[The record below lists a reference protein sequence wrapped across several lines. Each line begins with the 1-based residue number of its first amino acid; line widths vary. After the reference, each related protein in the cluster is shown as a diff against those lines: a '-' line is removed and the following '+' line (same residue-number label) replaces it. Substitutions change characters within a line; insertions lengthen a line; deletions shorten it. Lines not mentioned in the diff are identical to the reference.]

1 MFPTGIHLL
10 QGEEMVPNELS
21 PLHAKAVDV
30 RDSVPNSPAI
40 QYTLRCPYY

>member
-21 PLHAKAVDV
+21 PLHAKALGV
-30 RDSVPNSPAI
+30 RDSVSNSPAI
-40 QYTLRCPYY
+40 QHTVTCTYY